1 MEPVIP
7 PPKKLTKWFLWFMA
21 MVILTATIAFT
32 TLGILVLNRKTIYPN
47 VWIESVNVSS
57 LNKAEAA
64 DKVATIFRNEL
75 KKFNVKLSFNN
86 KTWEYPYEALG
97 YQYLYEEAI
106 EEAYAVGR
114 KGNYIQRFME
124 IYELRNY
131 PYIIALNN
139 TYDVEKFAAIIDEIK
154 ESVERA
160 PKDASI
166 KRVKGTFEITAE
178 TLGITI
184 DEEELLLKIEESIRT
199 LNKDSIVIPTSYT
212 YPRITSEEL
221 EAVQEVIGEF
231 STTFDAKVTGR
242 SANIS
247 IASSSINGVLLMPN
261 EAFSFN
267 KKTGPRGIAEG
278 YQEAP
283 VIVNGQ
289 LVPGIGG
296 GICQVSTTL
305 YNAIVRANLEVV
317 KRQNHTLPVAYVPL
331 GHDASVFYGYLDL
344 EFINNKPYP
353 IYLESYSSGSKVFVK
368 LYSTKTDDLV
378 IKLHSE
384 IIETI
389 EPKQETKKDA
399 TLFVGERKVEK
410 EAKKGYRV
418 VTYKIYSDKNGQE
431 IKREQISRDYYPPV
445 HGLILEGIK
454 PVSASNMVDEK
465 PIEVENQN
473 ERPLEA
479 TTP

>member
-1 MEPVIP
+1 MEPVA
-7 PPKKLTKWFLWFMA
+7 PPKKNLTKWFLWFIA
-21 MVILTATIAFT
+21 MVMLTATIAFT
-32 TLGILVLNRKTIYPN
+32 TLGILVLNRKTIYTN

-57 LNKAEAA
+57 LNKAEAT
-64 DKVATIFRNEL
+64 DKVTAIFENEL
-75 KKFNVKLSFNN
+75 KQFNVKLSFNN

-97 YQYLYEEAI
+97 YEYLFEEAI
-106 EEAYAVGR
+106 EEAYSVGR
-114 KGNYIQRFME
+114 NGNYLERFKE
-124 IYELRNY
+124 IYALRNY
-131 PYIIALNN
+131 PYIINLNT
-139 TYDVEKFAAIIDEIK
+139 TYDVDKFAGITDEIK
-154 ESVERA
+154 GSVERT

-166 KRVKGTFEITAE
+166 KRVNGAFDLTTE
-178 TLGITI
+178 TLGILI

-199 LNKDSIVIPTSYT
+199 LSKDSIQIPISYSN
-212 YPRITSEEL
+212 PRITSEEL
-221 EAVQEVIGEF
+221 EAVHEVIGEF
-231 STTFDAKVTGR
+231 STTFDSKVTGR
-242 SANIS
+242 STNIS
-247 IASSSINGVLLMPN
+247 IASTSINGVLLMPN
-261 EAFSFN
+261 ESFSFN

-289 LVPGIGG
+289 LVPGVGG

-317 KRQNHTLPVAYVPL
+317 KRQNHSLPVAYVPL

-368 LYSTKTDDLV
+368 LYSTKSEDFV

-384 IIETI
+384 VTETI
-389 EPKQETKKDA
+389 EPKLEIKKDIA
-399 TLFVGERKVEK
+399 LFVGERKVEK

-418 VTYKIYSDKNGQE
+418 VTYKIYSTKNGEE

-445 HGLILEGIK
+445 HGLVLEGTK
-454 PVSASNMVDEK
+454 PVPASNQVDEK
-465 PIEVENQN
+465 PIEVENQEN
-473 ERPLEA
+473 KPVEVIAP
-479 TTP
+479 